1 MKKLVLWSLAVA
13 LAAVFAGGT
22 AYASA
27 NQVNGT
33 SATTM
38 TCTTNCSSSLYL
50 ILYSNQSGGTT
61 TWMVTFGLFGTDS
74 SGNPTSIS
82 ASGTVPASM
91 ISGNQQNTLT
101 LALDTNAAGLQ
112 VQYCVADQYYNY
124 TCNPYQGGTITATFN
139 TTSNYS
145 NHSVEQ
151 NQTTFGNF
159 TVHLNLQSDTS
170 SATAQTNAFGT
181 QFVDG
186 NAQFGTSH
194 SGTVEITNP

>member
-1 MKKLVLWSLAVA
+1 MKKSAWSLLAVA
-13 LAAVFAGGT
+13 LAVVFAGGT
-22 AYASA
+22 AYSQ

-33 SATTM
+33 SALTL
-38 TCTTNCSSSLYL
+38 TCTNNCASSLYL
-50 ILYSNQSGGTT
+50 SLYSNQSGGAT
-61 TWMVTFGLFGTDS
+61 TWMVTFGLFGSDS
-74 SGNPTSIS
+74 SGNLTSIS
-82 ASGTVPASM
+82 ASGAIPASM
-91 ISGNQQNTLT
+91 ISGNQQNSLTLT
-101 LALDTNAAGLQ
+101 LDTNAAGLQ

-124 TCNPYQGGTITATFN
+124 TCNPYQGGTLTTTWN

-145 NHSVEQ
+145 NHQVEQ
-151 NQTTFGNF
+151 NKTTYGNF

-194 SGTVEITNP
+194 SGTVQITKP